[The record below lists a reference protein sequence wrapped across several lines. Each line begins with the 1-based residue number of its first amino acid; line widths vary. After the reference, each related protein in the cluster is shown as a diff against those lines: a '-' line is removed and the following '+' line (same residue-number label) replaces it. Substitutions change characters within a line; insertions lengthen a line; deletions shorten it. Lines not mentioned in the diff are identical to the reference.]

1 MEKKVLSD
9 LLVFGGIFT
18 DSLRVEYL
26 GIIAHLTEQT
36 LSELGNDGSKKDKP
50 PYATFPWDKREKQ
63 TAGRI
68 SGPAATQSP
77 S

>member
-18 DSLRVEYL
+18 DSLKVEHL

-36 LSELGNDGSKKDKP
+36 LSELGNDGSMSDSSET
-50 PYATFPWDKREKQ
+50 YIWAVRL
-63 TAGRI
+63 
-68 SGPAATQSP
+68 
-77 S
+77 